1 MANREVSYTMQ
12 RGMVDY
18 FMNLLNLPRGEVW
31 AAIKDACY
39 TCVDRLDN
47 NNKAKSWCYAD
58 IPGSNVKLR
67 IDVHRLRKWNPNA
80 RRHESGNSYRCEVKF
95 SNVSSDEHFTDTQVE
110 DYIVEK
116 ILLQA
121 ED

>member
-1 MANREVSYTMQ
+1 MKRKVEYSMQ

-31 AAIKDACY
+31 AVIKDACFI
-39 TCVDRLDN
+39 CVDKLDN
-47 NNKAKSWCYAD
+47 NNKSKSWRYAT
-58 IPGSNVKLR
+58 IPNSNHKLR
-67 IDVHRLRKWNPNA
+67 IDVERYTQRSWHPKAGEKPKTWYICN
-80 RRHESGNSYRCEVKF
+80 VKF
-95 SNVSSDEHFTDTQVE
+95 SGISNHEEFTDTQVE

-116 ILLQA
+116 ILLEV